1 MNKKWITLLFSFSL
15 CFCMSC
21 SDSESDKK
29 EEGKVEE
36 EKPVTV
42 LSKTVPLADPYI
54 LVHDSLYYIYGT
66 NVGTGFD
73 VYYSKDLEYWE
84 RASALSLS
92 HANSYG
98 ESMFWAPEVYY
109 VEKDKKFYM
118 FYSTEEHIVLLR
130 QILLWV
136 RSSRTSISRSARKRA
151 SILPSFLT
159 KTEKPI
165 YISFVSTT
173 AMSSGAQS

>member
-109 VEKDKKFYM
+109 VEKDKK
-118 FYSTEEHIVLLR
+118 
-130 QILLWV
+130 
-136 RSSRTSISRSARKRA
+136 RSLVFRPHPLTFKNLCCYGRFSFGSVQAGRA
-151 SILPSFLT
+151 
-159 KTEKPI
+159 
-165 YISFVSTT
+165 
-173 AMSSGAQS
+173 

>member
-98 ESMFWAPEVYY
+98 NWFFP
-109 VEKDKKFYM
+109 K
-118 FYSTEEHIVLLR
+118 
-130 QILLWV
+130 
-136 RSSRTSISRSARKRA
+136 
-151 SILPSFLT
+151 
-159 KTEKPI
+159 
-165 YISFVSTT
+165 
-173 AMSSGAQS
+173 

>member
-54 LVHDSLYYIYGT
+54 LVHDSLYYC
-66 NVGTGFD
+66 
-73 VYYSKDLEYWE
+73 
-84 RASALSLS
+84 
-92 HANSYG
+92 
-98 ESMFWAPEVYY
+98 
-109 VEKDKKFYM
+109 
-118 FYSTEEHIVLLR
+118 LLY
-130 QILLWV
+130 
-136 RSSRTSISRSARKRA
+136 TSDAA
-151 SILPSFLT
+151 D
-159 KTEKPI
+159 E
-165 YISFVSTT
+165 
-173 AMSSGAQS
+173 

>member
-66 NVGTGFD
+66 NVGTGF
-73 VYYSKDLEYWE
+73 
-84 RASALSLS
+84 R
-92 HANSYG
+92 
-98 ESMFWAPEVYY
+98 
-109 VEKDKKFYM
+109 
-118 FYSTEEHIVLLR
+118 LLLQR
-130 QILLWV
+130 PRILGTCLG
-136 RSSRTSISRSARKRA
+136 
-151 SILPSFLT
+151 
-159 KTEKPI
+159 
-165 YISFVSTT
+165 FV
-173 AMSSGAQS
+173 A